1 MAKQQ
6 VEWILGGSGN
16 ILGGNMGL
24 GEEKGGIKDK
34 GLKGSPNIQGS
45 SPGFLEPLPPALT
58 QQG

>member
-6 VEWILGGSGN
+6 EKWILGGSGN

-34 GLKGSPNIQGS
+34 GLKGSPIRV
-45 SPGFLEPLPPALT
+45 LPLAFWNLST
-58 QQG
+58 LQVQCG